1 MRSLQ
6 PMPPTRT
13 SRVAV
18 SPSQRRLLL
27 LPLRPEHHR
36 LSDATN
42 VLSPSGH
49 LPLSWRPKEVEQ
61 VRRTTAATD
70 SISRLIRSAI
80 VAEGAAGSFRTTD
93 CSVAIVSTK
102 LVRFTPASD
111 SVVFACACTGKIFRR
126 AFGHSVI
133 LARLCFST
141 GLN

>member
-13 SRVAV
+13 SRVAAT
-18 SPSQRRLLL
+18 PSQRRLLL

-80 VAEGAAGSFRTTD
+80 VAEGGAGSFRTQCGD
-93 CSVAIVSTK
+93 RIDEVGSFHSCF
-102 LVRFTPASD
+102 RF
-111 SVVFACACTGKIFRR
+111 CG
-126 AFGHSVI
+126 
-133 LARLCFST
+133 LRLRVH
-141 GLN
+141 G